1 MLAPSLHPARGL
13 RAALLAS
20 AFAAVAFTLPGCG
33 SSDDHD
39 HGASGHGG
47 EVLPGDPSFVRDP
60 ALDVENVSATGTRK
74 SHHMGESCTTCH
86 QAKGPGRG
94 RFTLAGT
101 LYEANGVRVTG
112 GKVSLR
118 AAPNG
123 PDLHVIEVDEFGN
136 FYTTRDVGLDKASLF
151 VAVEALDGSKRAAM
165 PFPTLSGACNHC
177 HTGSRGVRLAP

>member
-1 MLAPSLHPARGL
+1 MLATSLHPVRGL
-13 RAALLAS
+13 RTALFAS
-20 AFAAVAFTLPGCG
+20 ALMAIGVAGCG
-33 SSDDHD
+33 SSDTHDHD
-39 HGASGHGG
+39 HGASGHDG

-60 ALDVENVSATGTRK
+60 ALDVENVSATGSRK

-101 LYEANGVRVTG
+101 LYDANGVRVTG

-123 PDLHVIEVDEFGN
+123 PDLHVIEVDELGN

-177 HTGSRGVRLAP
+177 HTGSRGVKLAP